1 VPRPELA
8 TKLGTPDVC
17 TGCHG
22 DRTSAWAADVIA
34 HRPGVHRLGTP
45 HYGEAIWR
53 GRHGAADA
61 TRALVDLAEDAD
73 APGLARA
80 TAVEL
85 LRGEPA
91 PFALEAIRR
100 AADATDPLVRLGAM
114 PPSRTAIRAK
124 SSRLGPRAWQ
134 TRCAPSTQTST
145 M

>member
-1 VPRPELA
+1 MPRPELV

-73 APGLARA
+73 APGLE
-80 TAVEL
+80 VV
-85 LRGEPA
+85 RGVP
-91 PFALEAIRR
+91 PWLEI
-100 AADATDPLVRLGAM
+100 AAD
-114 PPSRTAIRAK
+114 
-124 SSRLGPRAWQ
+124 
-134 TRCAPSTQTST
+134 
-145 M
+145 